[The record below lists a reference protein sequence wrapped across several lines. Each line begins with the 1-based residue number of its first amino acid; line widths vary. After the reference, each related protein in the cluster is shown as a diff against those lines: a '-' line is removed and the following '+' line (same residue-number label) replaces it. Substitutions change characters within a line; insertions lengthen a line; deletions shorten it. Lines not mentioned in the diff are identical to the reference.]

1 MISVSRIIA
10 GFFGI
15 VLGVVMIVGA
25 FFTSFVLAIYGV
37 VFLVIGI
44 VIFLNSKEDEIEQIK
59 FKKSIKTKRGS
70 K

>member
-1 MISVSRIIA
+1 MMAISRVIA
-10 GFFGI
+10 GLFGVVFGI
-15 VLGVVMIVGA
+15 AMIVGA
-25 FFTSFVLAIYGV
+25 FFTSFALAIYGV

-70 K
+70 